1 LVDKAVDNS
10 IDPPVSV
17 RVVTHGAAVRY
28 RSLGKPYLA
37 SGPGMIVCQC
47 HVVSDRAVADAV
59 DAGARTLA
67 GVCRSTG
74 AGRDCGSCVFS
85 LKRVLCEHRD
95 QHQARVPRPA
105 MVPEVDVAAS

>member
-1 LVDKAVDNS
+1 V
-10 IDPPVSV
+10 
-17 RVVTHGAAVRY
+17 
-28 RSLGKPYLA
+28 
-37 SGPGMIVCQC
+37 IVCQC

-74 AGRDCGSCVFS
+74 AGKDCGSCVFS

-95 QHQARVPRPA
+95 ERWGERQARLQHPA